1 MPYISLHYKLITSI
15 YDPPTSYNQCSNF
28 SSMINDKKDSWISIY
43 TYDDGYFYKHELIE
57 QISKVACIPYC
68 TIDEIYEYHRTYIDE
83 YKNYIKA
90 FNIENGR
97 YSYKGEQTIYYAY
110 VNLYKDSVF
119 YNINNIQLQSDSNK
133 KNLENQV
140 NNLNR
145 TISNLNSQNWESN
158 RKINDL
164 TAQNKELIKK
174 QENDNR
180 EMTKK
185 NSELQRNFNNL
196 ENKYNSLQTNH
207 QLQIKN

>member
-1 MPYISLHYKLITSI
+1 
-15 YDPPTSYNQCSNF
+15 
-28 SSMINDKKDSWISIY
+28 MIKDKKDGWIYFHEKKYVVVDTYKRNKIY
-43 TYDDGYFYKHELIE
+43 VSNQINKPYNNFSTPKPKENPRLFDKHELIE

-68 TIDEIYEYHRTYIDE
+68 TIVEIYVYHRTYIDE
-83 YKNYIKA
+83 YKNYTKA

-110 VNLYKDSVF
+110 VDLYKDSVF
-119 YNINNIQLQSDSNK
+119 YNINNTQLQSDSNK

-140 NNLNR
+140 SDLNR

-164 TAQNKELIKK
+164 TTQNKELIKK
-174 QENDNR
+174 QENINR

-185 NSELQRNFNNL
+185 KQ
-196 ENKYNSLQTNH
+196 
-207 QLQIKN
+207 